1 MVHSRIVILM
11 NKINPFENKF
21 WIPRG
26 SNKFLSYVGPPL
38 SESLDRK
45 ELKVFLKN
53 NKAFGA
59 IWNYDDDYS
68 DSGPWY
74 KTVCDREDYD
84 TTIVDSKNSKKR

>member
-1 MVHSRIVILM
+1 M

-45 ELKVFLKN
+45 ELKVFLK
-53 NKAFGA
+53 K
-59 IWNYDDDYS
+59 IKLL
-68 DSGPWY
+68 GPY
-74 KTVCDREDYD
+74 GITMMIIR
-84 TTIVDSKNSKKR
+84 IVVHGIRQCVIGKIMTQQLSIARIAKKDK